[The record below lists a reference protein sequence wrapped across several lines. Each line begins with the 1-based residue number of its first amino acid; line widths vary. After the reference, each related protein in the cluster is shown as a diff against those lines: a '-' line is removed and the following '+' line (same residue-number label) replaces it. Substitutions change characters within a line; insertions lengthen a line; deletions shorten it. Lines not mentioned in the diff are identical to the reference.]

1 MAGIQGY
8 SPSCFWSVVPLEEVE
23 RLLGGGDEGR
33 WGDVNDPYNGSTK
46 LHWAAKYTQNPLV
59 IKALLD
65 AGALTDT
72 LDGDGRTP
80 LEVAVHAGN
89 VVTTQALEDAR
100 REE

>member
-1 MAGIQGY
+1 MAGIEGY
-8 SPSCFWSVVPLEEVE
+8 SPSCFWSAVPLKEVE
-23 RLLGGGDEGR
+23 RLLGGGNEGW

-72 LDGDGRTP
+72 VDGDGKTP
-80 LEVAVHAGN
+80 IEVARDAEN
-89 VVTTQALEDAR
+89 VVTIQALEDAC